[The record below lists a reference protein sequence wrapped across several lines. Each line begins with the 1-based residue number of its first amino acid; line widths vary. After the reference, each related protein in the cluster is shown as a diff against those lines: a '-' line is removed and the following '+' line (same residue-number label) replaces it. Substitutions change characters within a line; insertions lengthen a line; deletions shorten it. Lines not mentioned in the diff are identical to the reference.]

1 MLDVLQPLMP
11 SAGRLNCG
19 AKEVEFRAPVPVST
33 LNTSKKQKRKVTHK
47 VKKPEKKLRFSSLI
61 SLYTLSFSRDS
72 PKKAFLLLEEAP
84 EKLSRDGIRNA
95 YFPIRPRYCSRE
107 SPIMKF

>member
-1 MLDVLQPLMP
+1 M
-11 SAGRLNCG
+11 LNCG
-19 AKEVEFRAPVPVST
+19 LAQEVEFRESVPVST
-33 LNTSKKQKRKVTHK
+33 LDTSKRQKRKVTHK

-84 EKLSRDGIRNA
+84 ENFPGMESATHTFLFGHGIVQG
-95 YFPIRPRYCSRE
+95 
-107 SPIMKF
+107 SPPS